1 MPHENNDK
9 KINICIRQYYIHVY
23 KTSFQCI
30 VAINT
35 YVVKSLYQSNFIAV
49 LSDVQS
55 Y

>member
-1 MPHENNDK
+1 MPPESNDK
-9 KINICIRQYYIHVY
+9 KINILYNTVHVY

-30 VAINT
+30 VSNT
-35 YVVKSLYQSNFIAV
+35 YVVKPLYQSNFVAV